1 MKKSSL
7 LTGAAL
13 LAGLL
18 TLSSCGK
25 KDDNT
30 LYLFNWTYYTPDSVL
45 QDFEKEYNCKVKVDT
60 FCLVCLNVI
69 LPTKSEKS

>member
-7 LTGAAL
+7 LTGAAI

-60 FCLVCLNVI
+60 FDSNEVMYAKL
-69 LPTKSEKS
+69 KAGAFK